1 MSGLFPFIDGTISD
15 DVIENESV
23 NLPIFKEISWD
34 FGKNEFEIIKGNL
47 KIVEGK
53 EALKI
58 WIYKVLNTKRYK
70 HIIYTWNYG
79 CELENLIGR
88 NNYRELIKKEIQR
101 YIKEALLVNKY
112 ISDVS
117 STAINSDGDK
127 LDIDIIAKTVYGDV
141 EVSLLV

>member
-1 MSGLFPFIDGTISD
+1 MSSLFPFIDGTISD
-15 DVIENESV
+15 DIIENKSD
-23 NLPIFKEISWD
+23 NLPVFKEILWD
-34 FGKNEFEIIKGNL
+34 FNKNEFEITKGNL

-58 WIYKVLNTKRYK
+58 WIYKALNTKRYK

-79 CELENLIGR
+79 CELEDLIGR
-88 NNYRELIKKEIQR
+88 NNYRELIKKEMQR

-127 LDIDIIAKTVYGDV
+127 LEIDIAVKTVYGDV
-141 EVSLLV
+141 EVSLFV

>member
-1 MSGLFPFIDGTISD
+1 MSSLFPFIDVTISD

-23 NLPIFKEISWD
+23 NLPVFKEISWD
-34 FGKNEFEIIKGNL
+34 FDKNEFEIIKGNL

-58 WIYKVLNTKRYK
+58 WIYKALNTKRYK

-101 YIKEALLVNKY
+101 YIREALLINKY
-112 ISDVS
+112 ISGVS
-117 STAINSDGDK
+117 STVINSDGDK
-127 LDIDIIAKTVYGDV
+127 LDIDIVVKTVYGDV
-141 EVSLLV
+141 EVSLFV